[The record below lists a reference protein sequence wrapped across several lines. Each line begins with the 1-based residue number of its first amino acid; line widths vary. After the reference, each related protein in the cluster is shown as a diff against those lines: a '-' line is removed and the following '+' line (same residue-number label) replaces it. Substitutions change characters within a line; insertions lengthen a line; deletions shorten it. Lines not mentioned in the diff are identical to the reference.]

1 MYTITK
7 EMHYKAIVV
16 SVDIGGRIRL
26 KLDGHV
32 SHRGVE
38 SESREETTVLAQ
50 DVGCEVI
57 TIIKGQQVILP
68 QMKTNTTTH
77 MNAHH

>member
-1 MYTITK
+1 
-7 EMHYKAIVV
+7 MHNKAIVV
-16 SVDIGGRIRL
+16 SVDIGCWIRL

-32 SHRGVE
+32 SRRGVE

-68 QMKTNTTTH
+68 QMKTYEKTY